1 MFFVFNIIVLS
12 CAAGHDTTIM
22 PLLAVLPSTVP
33 WDGKWAPYGALLSV
47 ELYEAK
53 SSDVKFL
60 FRIVYNG
67 KALILKSCPGAL
79 CNISVLLDVL
89 AFGQK
94 AIPEDCAAI
103 SEHPTFQDSI
113 ASASGRMFLVAF
125 LSSIFSVLGTYIFM
139 RKKGGTQWYTRIDV
153 PDCNV
158 NEL

>member
-1 MFFVFNIIVLS
+1 
-12 CAAGHDTTIM
+12 M
-22 PLLAVLPSTVP
+22 PLLAVLPTTVP

-67 KALILKSCPGAL
+67 KALILKSCPGSL

-113 ASASGRMFLVAF
+113 ASERMFLVAF

-139 RKKGGTQWYTRIDV
+139 RKKGGTQYTRIDIS
-153 PDCNV
+153 DCNV